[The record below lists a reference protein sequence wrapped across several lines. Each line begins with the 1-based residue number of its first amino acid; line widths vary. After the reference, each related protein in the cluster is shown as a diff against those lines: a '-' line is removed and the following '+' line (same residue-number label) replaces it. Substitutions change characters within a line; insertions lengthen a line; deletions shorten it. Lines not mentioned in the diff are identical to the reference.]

1 MFQKYDINGYRFRT
15 ASHEQSQPGRKT
27 TNSGV
32 LTVCNGV
39 EYYGILEVYELHY
52 SGDNPPKVIVFKCHW
67 FDPKYYRWNLRVGL
81 VEIKRDEKLEC
92 EDVYIVAQQATQVYY
107 LSYPCK
113 KAKNL
118 QDYDVVYKVSPH
130 GKLALPIDEDYHPL
144 IDPNTYDGEF
154 FQEEDGLMDHFM
166 IDLTGAQGMEVN
178 NDGDGVD
185 VEEEVED
192 LGDLAMLDRL
202 SVHNDVEEEGDAPF
216 DDTRDSDDEA
226 YGSADP

>member
-1 MFQKYDINGYRFRT
+1 M
-15 ASHEQSQPGRKT
+15 S
-27 TNSGV
+27 
-32 LTVCNGV
+32 
-39 EYYGILEVYELHY
+39 IL
-52 SGDNPPKVIVFKCHW
+52 W
-67 FDPKYYRWNLRVGL
+67 F
-81 VEIKRDEKLEC
+81 
-92 EDVYIVAQQATQVYY
+92 
-107 LSYPCK
+107 
-113 KAKNL
+113 
-118 QDYDVVYKVSPH
+118 
-130 GKLALPIDEDYHPL
+130 KLALPIDEDYHPL

-154 FQEEDGLMDHFM
+154 FQEEDGLTDHFV

-226 YGSADP
+226 YGSADPQPNYDPDDPDYDHYMYASQCLFPDI